1 MTGTPNRRL
10 AFGFCFLLLSLLAP
24 AQVPQEGA
32 EQLKTLATALADD
45 GTDSAYARLAEFA
58 RKNAGNESGAQAA
71 LALGHADHNRRR
83 YDAAMKWYVQAE
95 KSEVLCE
102 YALLFGARAARSR
115 GREDQAIALYE
126 RLRRDFPSS
135 VQDAAALE
143 EMADAAL
150 AVGQARKAIEALE
163 GYAPAGSSPE
173 LLLVRAR
180 ALHQLGRM
188 EPAAADYA
196 AIYYGFPLSPEARTA
211 DAMLSS
217 LRRALGAKF
226 PSIPVE
232 KQAARAEALFGGNR
246 CTEARAE
253 FTGLLPRL
261 TGAARDRAQLR
272 IARCRVRAGAPISVL
287 SQLKIED
294 PETDAERLYAL
305 SQTYRARRQISAM
318 LKAVE
323 DVVTRYPQSRWTE
336 DALYSTGNY
345 YWVELDRAK
354 AAEYYDQVARKF
366 PFGRNAVAAHWRV
379 TWTTY
384 LERPEQAAAKFE
396 GHLTRYRTS
405 TAYTENAL
413 YWLGRLAERAGD
425 EPRARAFY
433 TKAAERFTQSYYG
446 RQAAD
451 RLNQMGAGSTA
462 EVELLNQIP
471 KATPAPTFADAAPAA
486 AEPHRNR
493 AFALMALAM
502 EKYAEQELRA
512 AYSLTRAPR
521 LLLEAAQAAH
531 QAQRHGVGI
540 TIARR
545 VDPFLD
551 SRRVVEAPEEIWRA
565 VYPLPYQE
573 SIETTA
579 ERKGLD
585 PMIVA
590 GLIRQ
595 ESTFLS
601 DAVSRAGAVG
611 LMQVMPRTGR
621 VLARR
626 ERVPYSRSRLF
637 QPEYNLRLG
646 ITHLADLIRNY
657 GSLEK
662 ALAAYNAGPHRV
674 AAWTANGGYS
684 EPAEFVESI
693 PFSETREYVQIVMR
707 NAEIYRRLYA
717 SSEAG
722 GGQ

>member
-1 MTGTPNRRL
+1 MTGTPHRRL
-10 AFGFCFLLLSLLAP
+10 AFGFCFLLISVLTL

-32 EQLKTLATALADD
+32 DQLETLAHALADHA
-45 GTDSAYARLAEFA
+45 TDSAYARLADFA
-58 RKNAGNESGAQAA
+58 QKNAGNEAGAQAA
-71 LALGHADHNRRR
+71 LALGHADHERNR
-83 YDAAMKWYVQAE
+83 YDAAMKWYLQAE
-95 KSEVLCE
+95 KSEVLRE
-102 YALLFGARAARSR
+102 YALLFSARAARSR
-115 GREDQAIALYE
+115 GREDQAITQYQ

-135 VQDAAALE
+135 VQDPAALE

-150 AVGQARKAIEALE
+150 ALGQASTAMEALE
-163 GYAPAGSSPE
+163 GYAPAPSSPV
-173 LLLVRAR
+173 LLLARAR
-180 ALHQLGRM
+180 AQHQLARI

-196 AIYYGFPLSPEARTA
+196 AIYYDFPLSTEARTA

-226 PSIPVE
+226 PSISIE
-232 KQAARAEALFGGNR
+232 KQTARAEALFDGDR

-253 FTGLLPRL
+253 FTRLLPQL
-261 TGAARDRAQLR
+261 TGARRDRAQLR

-287 SQLKIED
+287 SRLNVED
-294 PETDAERLYAL
+294 PETDAERLYTL
-305 SQTYRARRQISAM
+305 SQTYRSRRQISAM

-323 DVVTRYPQSRWTE
+323 EIVTRYPQSRWTE

-354 AAEYYDQVARKF
+354 ASEYYDQVARKF

-384 LERPEQAAAKFE
+384 LEQPEQAAAKFE
-396 GHLTRYRTS
+396 EHLTRYRTA
-405 TAYTENAL
+405 TPYTENAL

-425 EPRARAFY
+425 APRARAFY
-433 TKAAERFTQSYYG
+433 SKAVERFTQSYYG

-451 RLNQMGAGSTA
+451 RLNHIGAGSTA
-462 EVELLNQIP
+462 EVELLAQIP
-471 KATPAPTFADAAPAA
+471 KASPPPTFDDTVPAA
-486 AEPHRNR
+486 AEPYRAR
-493 AFALMALAM
+493 AFALMVLAL
-502 EKYAEQELRA
+502 ERYAEQELRA

-521 LLLEAAQAAH
+521 LLIEAAQAAH

-621 VLARR
+621 LLARR

-674 AAWTANGGYS
+674 AAWTANGDFS

-707 NAEIYRRLYA
+707 NAEIYRRLYSA
-717 SSEAG
+717 GEAG
-722 GGQ
+722 GAQ